1 MSSTH
6 RYHSLRA
13 QHTDIIH
20 SELNTQISFTQSSTH
35 RYHSLRAQHTDIIH
49 SQHTDINSLRAQHTE
64 INSLRAQH
72 TDIIPS
78 ELNTQISF
86 TQSSTHRDHSL
97 RAQHT
102 EIIPSELNT
111 QISFTQSSTHR
122 YHSLRAQ
129 HTDIIHSEL
138 NTQRS
143 FTQSSTHR
151 HHSLRAQHTDI
162 IHSELNTQ
170 ISLTQSSTHR
180 LSFTQSSTHRYQL
193 EYHLLNKIP
202 LSVVAYFPVC
212 LCALNNLIFCVP
224 GVISSP
230 NSTMN
235 ISRIVTGL
243 FLAGVLVLCLSEA
256 GPVPGG
262 RIKRSESP
270 SPKNLC
276 GDKLCVCKCPDGDHC
291 NISECSNS
299 KDCWVICA

>member
-13 QHTDIIH
+13 QHTEIIH
-20 SELNTQISFTQSSTH
+20 SELNIQISFTQSSTHRHHSLRAQHTYIIHYELNTQISFTQSSTH
-35 RYHSLRAQHTDIIH
+35 RDH
-49 SQHTDINSLRAQHTE
+49 
-64 INSLRAQH
+64 SLRAQH

-97 RAQHT
+97 
-102 EIIPSELNT
+102 N
-111 QISFTQSSTHR
+111 
-122 YHSLRAQ
+122 AQ
-129 HTDIIHSEL
+129 HTDIIDS
-138 NTQRS
+138 NITV
-143 FTQSSTHR
+143 
-151 HHSLRAQHTDI
+151 
-162 IHSELNTQ
+162 
-170 ISLTQSSTHR
+170 
-180 LSFTQSSTHRYQL
+180 
-193 EYHLLNKIP
+193 LNKIP